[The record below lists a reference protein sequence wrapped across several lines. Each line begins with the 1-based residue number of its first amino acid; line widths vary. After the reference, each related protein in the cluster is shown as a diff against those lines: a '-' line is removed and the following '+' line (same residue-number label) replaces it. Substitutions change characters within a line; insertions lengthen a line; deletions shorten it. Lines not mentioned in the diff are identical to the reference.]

1 MNILTRKNLKA
12 LNVPDE
18 AIDAIVEAHSDAIND
33 IKAERDK
40 YAEEAKQIAT
50 LTTERDTLKQQ
61 LADAK
66 KSGGDAQK
74 IQEAFDAYKQQV
86 ETEKKTAT
94 LTTAARKLL
103 TSKGM
108 QEKLADLV
116 MAKRGLDGIELD
128 DKGAIKDGEKLID
141 ALKGEYGD
149 LFSTQQ
155 QQGTP
160 TTTPPAMPRTAA
172 DAPQHWRRSTRKI
185 CMAQLRR
192 KEQTNEFYQQGN
204 RDCLPARLF
213 PRKRGRRNPR
223 NQAD

>member
-1 MNILTRKNLKA
+1 MNILTRENLKA

-18 AIDAIVEAHSDAIND
+18 AIDAIVEAHSEAINA

-40 YAEEAKQIAT
+40 YAEQAKQIAA

-66 KSGGDAQK
+66 K

-116 MAKRGLDGIELD
+116 MAKRGLEGIELD
-128 DKGAIKDGEKLID
+128 DKGAIKDGDKLID

-160 TTTPPAMPRTAA
+160 TTTPPSGGNATHGSGRAA
-172 DAPQHWRRSTRKI
+172 ALAAKYAQDMYGAVAPEGANK
-185 CMAQLRR
+185 
-192 KEQTNEFYQQGN
+192 
-204 RDCLPARLF
+204 
-213 PRKRGRRNPR
+213 
-223 NQAD
+223 

>member
-1 MNILTRKNLKA
+1 MCLMKRLTRLW
-12 LNVPDE
+12 
-18 AIDAIVEAHSDAIND
+18 EAHSDAIND

-40 YAEEAKQIAT
+40 YAEQAKQIAA

-86 ETEKKTAT
+86 ETEKKNCDADNRREK
-94 LTTAARKLL
+94 AADQQGDAGETCRPC
-103 TSKGM
+103 
-108 QEKLADLV
+108 
-116 MAKRGLDGIELD
+116 DG
-128 DKGAIKDGEKLID
+128 KARTGWHRTRRQGRNQDGDKLID

-160 TTTPPAMPRTAA
+160 TTTPPSGGNATHGSGRAA
-172 DAPQHWRRSTRKI
+172 ALAAKYAQDMYGAVAPEGANK
-185 CMAQLRR
+185 
-192 KEQTNEFYQQGN
+192 
-204 RDCLPARLF
+204 
-213 PRKRGRRNPR
+213 
-223 NQAD
+223 

>member
-160 TTTPPAMPRTAA
+160 TTTPPMPRTAA

>member
-1 MNILTRKNLKA
+1 M
-12 LNVPDE
+12 
-18 AIDAIVEAHSDAIND
+18 SGS
-33 IKAERDK
+33 
-40 YAEEAKQIAT
+40 
-50 LTTERDTLKQQ
+50 
-61 LADAK
+61 ADAK

-128 DKGAIKDGEKLID
+128 DKGAIKDGDKLID

-160 TTTPPAMPRTAA
+160 TTTPPSGGNATHGSGRAA
-172 DAPQHWRRSTRKI
+172 ALAAKYAQDMYGAVAPEGANK
-185 CMAQLRR
+185 
-192 KEQTNEFYQQGN
+192 
-204 RDCLPARLF
+204 
-213 PRKRGRRNPR
+213 
-223 NQAD
+223 

>member
-1 MNILTRKNLKA
+1 M
-12 LNVPDE
+12 
-18 AIDAIVEAHSDAIND
+18 
-33 IKAERDK
+33 
-40 YAEEAKQIAT
+40 
-50 LTTERDTLKQQ
+50 
-61 LADAK
+61 
-66 KSGGDAQK
+66 
-74 IQEAFDAYKQQV
+74 

-128 DKGAIKDGEKLID
+128 DKGAIKDGDKLID

-160 TTTPPAMPRTAA
+160 PTTPPSGGNATHGSGRAA
-172 DAPQHWRRSTRKI
+172 ALAAKYAQDMYGAVAPEGANK
-185 CMAQLRR
+185 
-192 KEQTNEFYQQGN
+192 
-204 RDCLPARLF
+204 
-213 PRKRGRRNPR
+213 
-223 NQAD
+223 

>member
-66 KSGGDAQK
+66 KRIEELEQELK

-128 DKGAIKDGEKLID
+128 DKGAIKDGDKLID

-160 TTTPPAMPRTAA
+160 TTTPPSGGNATHGSGRAA
-172 DAPQHWRRSTRKI
+172 ALAAKYAQDMYGAVAPEGANK
-185 CMAQLRR
+185 
-192 KEQTNEFYQQGN
+192 
-204 RDCLPARLF
+204 
-213 PRKRGRRNPR
+213 
-223 NQAD
+223 

>member
-40 YAEEAKQIAT
+40 YAEQAKQIAA

-61 LADAK
+61 LAEAK

-116 MAKRGLDGIELD
+116 MAKRGLDGIISIH
-128 DKGAIKDGEKLID
+128 A
-141 ALKGEYGD
+141 
-149 LFSTQQ
+149 
-155 QQGTP
+155 
-160 TTTPPAMPRTAA
+160 PRTGS
-172 DAPQHWRRSTRKI
+172 DYRRGLVGTDPGRNGQHREHR
-185 CMAQLRR
+185 A
-192 KEQTNEFYQQGN
+192 
-204 RDCLPARLF
+204 
-213 PRKRGRRNPR
+213 
-223 NQAD
+223 

>member
-40 YAEEAKQIAT
+40 YAEQAKQIAA

-61 LADAK
+61 LAEAK
-66 KSGGDAQK
+66 KSVGDAQK

-94 LTTAARKLL
+94 LTTAAKKLL

-128 DKGAIKDGEKLID
+128 DKGAIKDGDKLID

-160 TTTPPAMPRTAA
+160 TTTPPSGGNATHGSGRAA
-172 DAPQHWRRSTRKI
+172 ALAAKYAQDMYGAVAPEGANK
-185 CMAQLRR
+185 
-192 KEQTNEFYQQGN
+192 
-204 RDCLPARLF
+204 
-213 PRKRGRRNPR
+213 
-223 NQAD
+223 